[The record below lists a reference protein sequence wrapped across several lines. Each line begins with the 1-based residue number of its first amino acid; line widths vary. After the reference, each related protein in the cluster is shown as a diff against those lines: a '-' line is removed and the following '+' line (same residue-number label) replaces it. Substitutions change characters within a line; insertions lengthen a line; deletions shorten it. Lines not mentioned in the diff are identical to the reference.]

1 MARKDIADIQPGD
14 SMQQAFLV
22 QSKQL
27 RTQRNGSFFL
37 DLQLVDRTGSVP
49 AKMWDATQVLFGSF
63 AEDDFVL
70 VKARGETYRRKLQ
83 LVVTDL
89 RRMEPSDVD
98 VEDFLPKATRDVG
111 EMLERLGEIV
121 GALTY
126 EPLKELLEAF
136 LADEEFVSGFRQA
149 PGGVSVHHAWLGG
162 LLEHTLAVTEL
173 AIGVA
178 ESYPNLD
185 RDLLVAG
192 AILHDVGKVE
202 EFGYTRAL
210 RYTDIGGLVGHLAIG
225 AMRVG
230 ERAATIEG
238 FPPIL
243 LQELQHLILSHHGQ
257 HEYGSP
263 ILPATAEAVV
273 LHHIDN
279 IDAKVVAFDQVLL
292 RDQDEQSTWT
302 EWSRIFDRRLY
313 KRPPRG

>member
-202 EFGYTRAL
+202 EFGYTRAF

-263 ILPATAEAVV
+263 ILPATAEAIV

>member
-162 LLEHTLAVTEL
+162 LLEHTLAVTEMAL
-173 AIGVA
+173 SVA

-202 EFGYTRAL
+202 EFGYTRAF

-230 ERAATIEG
+230 ERAATIAG

-263 ILPATAEAVV
+263 ILPATAEAIV

>member
-162 LLEHTLAVTEL
+162 LLEHTLAVTE
-173 AIGVA
+173 
-178 ESYPNLD
+178 
-185 RDLLVAG
+185 
-192 AILHDVGKVE
+192 
-202 EFGYTRAL
+202 
-210 RYTDIGGLVGHLAIG
+210 
-225 AMRVG
+225 
-230 ERAATIEG
+230 
-238 FPPIL
+238 
-243 LQELQHLILSHHGQ
+243 
-257 HEYGSP
+257 
-263 ILPATAEAVV
+263 
-273 LHHIDN
+273 
-279 IDAKVVAFDQVLL
+279 
-292 RDQDEQSTWT
+292 
-302 EWSRIFDRRLY
+302 
-313 KRPPRG
+313 